1 MRRGDELNGRPA
13 GVVPRRK
20 GAVKGQ
26 GRCCKGD
33 LYMRKAIYAGF
44 PRRSIILCWKRGE
57 AGEHDCTEMT
67 FQLPIVRPYKVQR
80 SCLPTEQPGRFAP
93 FPPAQR
99 SAFLCFFPPRTLRCS
114 FLPPPPWRHDRARW
128 EQPTLSFWRSHVRA
142 VRLPGGRAYGGLYLV
157 GVAGLVAVEY

>member
-1 MRRGDELNGRPA
+1 MNGRPA

-99 SAFLCFFPPRTLRCS
+99 SAFLCFFPLGPFAVLFSPLR
-114 FLPPPPWRHDRARW
+114 LGDMTERAGNSR
-128 EQPTLSFWRSHVRA
+128 RSVF
-142 VRLPGGRAYGGLYLV
+142 GGRTSELSGYP
-157 GVAGLVAVEY
+157 AVEHTGVCTSWGLQDWSPSNISDEKGS